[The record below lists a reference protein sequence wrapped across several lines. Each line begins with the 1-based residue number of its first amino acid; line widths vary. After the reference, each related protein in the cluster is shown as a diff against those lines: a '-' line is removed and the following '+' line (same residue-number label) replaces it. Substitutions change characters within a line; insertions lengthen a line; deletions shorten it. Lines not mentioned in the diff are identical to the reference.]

1 MSRDLPPLHTLAAFE
16 AAARLGGFQQAA
28 ESLNLTPS
36 AVSHRIKQLET
47 YLGKPLFERRHRA
60 VALTADGKRYYAA
73 VHDAFQRLADVT
85 EALRDTLRKRLRLSA
100 APAVGSKWLVG
111 RLTCYQE
118 AHPEIE
124 FELSTGTGLAP
135 LLAGE
140 ADLGLRYGDE
150 EWPGLDAW
158 KLFDETVIVVCSPD
172 YAARLKGLPDP
183 AALDGARLLR
193 HPLLSWRQW
202 FAAAGLDRPE
212 PTGPLY
218 EDALLM
224 LEAAAAGQGVAL
236 MTSTLA
242 TPYLAGGMLIRPL
255 ALTCPGQGF
264 YAVAPRSAQDK
275 PWVVDFIRW
284 LTRSARSSGIA

>member
-1 MSRDLPPLHTLAAFE
+1 
-16 AAARLGGFQQAA
+16 LGGFQQAA
-28 ESLNLTPS
+28 ENLHLTPS

-47 YLGKPLFERRHRA
+47 FLGKPLFERRHRG
-60 VALTADGKRYYAA
+60 VALTPEGQRYYAT

-85 EALRDTLRKRLRLSA
+85 DGLRDTPRKLLRLSA
-100 APAVGSKWLVG
+100 APALGSKWLIG
-111 RLTCYQE
+111 RLTHYQE
-118 AHPEIE
+118 EHPEID
-124 FELSTGTGLAP
+124 FELSTSTGLAP

-158 KLFDETVIVVCSPD
+158 KLFDEIIIVVCSPD
-172 YAARLKGLPDP
+172 YAARLQGLPAP
-183 AALDGARLLR
+183 TALDTARLIR

-202 FAAAGLDRPE
+202 FSAAGLKRAE
-212 PTGPLY
+212 PSGPRY

-242 TPYLAGGMLIRPL
+242 APYLASGALIQPL
-255 ALTCPGQGF
+255 PITCPGQGF

-275 PWVVDFIRW
+275 PWVRDFIRW
-284 LTRSARSSGIA
+284 LIRSARSQDLA